1 MSPKYKL
8 LIIVILIIFIFAA
21 ITCIVLYCPRKMDK
35 YIKSDEKI
43 VSISLSY
50 LDNMEKQDVS
60 YELKGSR
67 YNEFIK
73 EASNIKFRYWY
84 NLKRL
89 REWRTTQNA
98 RYRLKYE
105 KHIVLFDKYHY
116 YLYDK
121 EGNILTHRHIT
132 VIDEEE
138 YLNLEKFFS

>member
-1 MSPKYKL
+1 
-8 LIIVILIIFIFAA
+8 
-21 ITCIVLYCPRKMDK
+21 
-35 YIKSDEKI
+35 
-43 VSISLSY
+43 
-50 LDNMEKQDVS
+50 MEKQDVS

-98 RYRLKYE
+98 RYRLEYE
-105 KHIVLFDKYHY
+105 KHIVLFDEYHY